1 MSRGI
6 VMETGHKYVILLMP
20 DGQFRKVPTGRK
32 PQVGEEFSFTEQ
44 RRFAQPRKLYSFS
57 AGAAAIL
64 LLLFVPFLLNH
75 MNQGPQVVAY
85 LTMDVNPSIELGITE
100 DEHVEE
106 LRAINNDGVDVTKG
120 LAYKGLTLEQV
131 TEAIMDRIS
140 AGPYLN
146 SGEGDVIITSV
157 LVANPAVSEYE
168 NTVTTHMDA
177 AVRKSLSKTDKGRNL
192 KVEVTTLS
200 APKEI
205 RDEAKQ
211 DGLSAGK
218 LAFYLM
224 AKKQG
229 HKVSIEQL
237 KTQSIHKTAKPW
249 GGVKAVIND
258 NNKPAPSVTKNGQE
272 QGDTAKKPEEPTT
285 AQPKQTWEQQK
296 EQQREQLRELLKK
309 EQEKREKKKDDRRGN
324 HSGSDNNKSGSK
336 DNKGQAN
343 LGIGKVI
350 SADTKKDDNKGSNKG
365 NAKDNIK
372 GNGKDDNKFINRG
385 WNRGNHSS
393 GGGIGAPTQNSPQ
406 KGNVIRKDD
415 ETRDNSHNDDD
426 GKNDNKQ
433 NVDDRKNE
441 DRSNDQKGGQGEVKN
456 TSDGRHNGV
465 LEDDKKQDDR
475 KSNST
480 SKNNTRNNDRNSGKQ
495 NDKNSGK
502 SSDQGKK
509 TDNKNDKNDD
519 RNQGKNFSN
528 DKGNNE
534 GKNGREQANH
544 N

>member
-85 LTMDVNPSIELGITE
+85 LTMDVNPSIELGITA

-106 LRAINNDGVDVTKG
+106 LRAINNDGVDVTEG

-157 LVANPAVSEYE
+157 LVANPAESEYE

-177 AVRKSLSKTDKGRNL
+177 AVRKSLSKTDKGRKL

-229 HKVSIEQL
+229 HKVTIEQL

-272 QGDTAKKPEEPTT
+272 QGDTAQKPEEPTA
-285 AQPKQTWEQQK
+285 AQTKQTWEQQK

-309 EQEKREKKKDDRRGN
+309 EQEKRERKKDDRRGN
-324 HSGSDNNKSGSK
+324 HSGSDNKSGSK
-336 DNKGQAN
+336 DNKDHAD
-343 LGIGKVI
+343 IGKVI
-350 SADTKKDDNKGSNKG
+350 SADTKKDNNKGDNKGNPKSNNKG
-365 NAKDNIK
+365 SS
-372 GNGKDDNKFINRG
+372 KDDNKFIDRG

-393 GGGIGAPTQNSPQ
+393 GGGTGIGAPTQNPQ

-415 ETRDNSHNDDD
+415 KPGDDSRNDDD

-433 NVDDRKNE
+433 NADDRKNE

-465 LEDDKKQDDR
+465 SEDDKKQDDR
-475 KSNST
+475 KNNSS
-480 SKNNTRNNDRNSGKQ
+480 SKNNTRNNDQSTGKQ
-495 NDKNSGK
+495 NDKNSVK

-509 TDNKNDKNDD
+509 NENKNDRNDD
-519 RNQGKNFSN
+519 RNQGKNSSN
-528 DKGNNE
+528 GKGSNE
-534 GKNGREQANH
+534 GKNGRGQGIH

>member
-6 VMETGHKYVILLMP
+6 VMETGQKYVILLMP
-20 DGQFRKVPTGRK
+20 DGQFRKVPTSRK
-32 PQVGEEFSFTEQ
+32 PQIGEEFSFTEQ

-64 LLLFVPFLLNH
+64 LLLFVPFLLNQL
-75 MNQGPQVVAY
+75 NKGPQVVAY

-106 LRAINNDGVDVTKG
+106 LRAINSDGKDVTEG
-120 LAYKGLTLEQV
+120 LTYKGLTLEQV

-192 KVEVTTLS
+192 KVEVTKIS
-200 APKEI
+200 APEEI
-205 RDEAKQ
+205 REEAKQ

-249 GGVKAVIND
+249 GGVKAVINE
-258 NNKPAPSVTKNGQE
+258 NNKPAPTVAKNDQE
-272 QGDTAKKPEEPTT
+272 QGDTVRKTEQSTTTPAK
-285 AQPKQTWEQQK
+285 QSW

-309 EQEKREKKKDDRRGN
+309 EQEKRDKKNDDHRGN
-324 HSGSDNNKSGSK
+324 HSGSDNKSGSNN
-336 DNKGQAN
+336 NKGHAN
-343 LGIGKVI
+343 IGIGKVI
-350 SADTKKDDNKGSNKG
+350 SAETKKDDNKGNNKNNNKSNY
-365 NAKDNIK
+365 K
-372 GNGKDDNKFINRG
+372 GNGKEDNKIINKG
-385 WNRGNHSS
+385 WNHGNHFS
-393 GGGIGAPTQNSPQ
+393 GGGIKVGAPTQNPPQ
-406 KGNVIRKDD
+406 KGNVIQKDD
-415 ETRDNSHNDDD
+415 KPKDHSRDDD
-426 GKNDNKQ
+426 QGKSDNKP
-433 NVDDRKNE
+433 NVDDRKND
-441 DRSNDQKGGQGEVKN
+441 DRSNDQRGGQGEVKN

-465 LEDDKKQDDR
+465 SDDDKKQDDR
-475 KSNST
+475 K
-480 SKNNTRNNDRNSGKQ
+480 NNNKADNKADNK
-495 NDKNSGK
+495 
-502 SSDQGKK
+502 
-509 TDNKNDKNDD
+509 DNKNNNNKDNKHDND
-519 RNQGKNFSN
+519 RNQGKDSN
-528 DKGNNE
+528 GRGNNE
-534 GKNGREQANH
+534 WKNGRGQGKQN
-544 N
+544 